1 MVSTPRGNQLAAF
14 EINEIKQLIKKII
27 IYHIYTIGV
36 FDKIGILY
44 DCVPANGLQHYWA
57 TRFFDAFLWM
67 KCVYFN

>member
-1 MVSTPRGNQLAAF
+1 MVSTPRGNQPAAF

-44 DCVPANGLQHYWA
+44 KCVPANG
-57 TRFFDAFLWM
+57 
-67 KCVYFN
+67 